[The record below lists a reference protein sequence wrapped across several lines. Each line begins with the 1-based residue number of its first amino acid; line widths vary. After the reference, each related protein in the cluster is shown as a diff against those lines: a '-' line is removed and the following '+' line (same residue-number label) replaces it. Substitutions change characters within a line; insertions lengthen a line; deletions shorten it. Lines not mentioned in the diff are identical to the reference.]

1 MNTCLIRQKGF
12 EDELSRQR
20 ADSERIKSEKNEKID
35 RLQTEL
41 DQATDKIGELQ
52 DDVDQKQLEGSRS
65 KSKPWPNESLTDLT
79 LIGKFSG
86 YELGRFLENSSKYG

>member
-1 MNTCLIRQKGF
+1 MAIDALYTDHHDGATIIDCTCPPMTDWLPLVIRRKGF

-65 KSKPWPNESLTDLT
+65 K
-79 LIGKFSG
+79 
-86 YELGRFLENSSKYG
+86 

>member
-1 MNTCLIRQKGF
+1 M
-12 EDELSRQR
+12 SRQR

-52 DDVDQKQLEGSRS
+52 DDVDQKQLEGPRS
-65 KSKPWPNESLTDLT
+65 KTIHDQIVDL
-79 LIGKFSG
+79 K
-86 YELGRFLENSSKYG
+86 

>member
-1 MNTCLIRQKGF
+1 MVVGHEPDGGSCPRMTVWLPLVIRRKGF

-52 DDVDQKQLEGSRS
+52 DDVDQKQLEESGS
-65 KSKPWPNESLTDLT
+65 K
-79 LIGKFSG
+79 
-86 YELGRFLENSSKYG
+86 

>member
-1 MNTCLIRQKGF
+1 MIKCLIRQKGF

-52 DDVDQKQLEGSRS
+52 DDVDQKQLEGPRS
-65 KSKPWPNESLTDLT
+65 K
-79 LIGKFSG
+79 
-86 YELGRFLENSSKYG
+86 

>member
-1 MNTCLIRQKGF
+1 MFKFVEKGF

-52 DDVDQKQLEGSRS
+52 DDVDQKQLEGPRS
-65 KSKPWPNESLTDLT
+65 KTIHDQMIDLK
-79 LIGKFSG
+79 LP
-86 YELGRFLENSSKYG
+86 

>member
-1 MNTCLIRQKGF
+1 MTANAHLYLIRRKGF

-52 DDVDQKQLEGSRS
+52 DDVDQKQLEESGS
-65 KSKPWPNESLTDLT
+65 K
-79 LIGKFSG
+79 
-86 YELGRFLENSSKYG
+86 

>member
-1 MNTCLIRQKGF
+1 MDHHHSPCPRACPPMTAWLPLVIRRKGF

-52 DDVDQKQLEGSRS
+52 DDVDQKQLEESRS
-65 KSKPWPNESLTDLT
+65 K
-79 LIGKFSG
+79 
-86 YELGRFLENSSKYG
+86 

>member
-1 MNTCLIRQKGF
+1 MFNSSKGF

-65 KSKPWPNESLTDLT
+65 KSN
-79 LIGKFSG
+79 
-86 YELGRFLENSSKYG
+86 YGQMSHSFNLYFQIFRV

>member
-1 MNTCLIRQKGF
+1 MTAWLPYVIRLKGF

-52 DDVDQKQLEGSRS
+52 DDVDQKQLEESRS
-65 KSKPWPNESLTDLT
+65 K
-79 LIGKFSG
+79 
-86 YELGRFLENSSKYG
+86 